1 MSEEAAPFPPTNL
14 INAGLL
20 DHPEKWPLQ
29 NCDAINRGDTA
40 WMIAST
46 ALVLFMTP
54 GLAFFYGGLVHRKSV
69 LTIMM
74 QVRKK
79 CQFNC

>member
-1 MSEEAAPFPPTNL
+1 MSDAPAPPPTTNL

-20 DHPEKWPLQ
+20 DHPELWPPQDCNL
-29 NCDAINRGDTA
+29 INSGDTA

-74 QVRKK
+74 QVD
-79 CQFNC
+79 FFL